1 MKRSVTQSEAYT
13 EAEAEACLSTY
24 NPLSVSSTYKGRD
37 GEEKAKV
44 RSLADRTKPELSAFA
59 LSAVSAKNGTS
70 S

>member
-24 NPLSVSSTYKGRD
+24 NTLSVSSTYKGRD

-59 LSAVSAKNGTS
+59 KCRQIMKS
-70 S
+70 